1 MHWPV
6 SDHGTV
12 CGGYCHRGNRS
23 NVNLRGKFSDWPFW
37 LYPVWFWNGRVKLF
51 LLSQRNP
58 IRKECL
64 FIWVDLVPF
73 WGLSAN
79 VGQGEG
85 EGWKVKCSNLGM
97 WRQREEN
104 VLSPTW
110 SETKPSWFVEEK
122 RTLVGITDTLW
133 SAKYCFNVWFLSLLT
148 QRHAWWN
155 TDWH

>member
-1 MHWPV
+1 MTTALSV
-6 SDHGTV
+6 VDIVTV
-12 CGGYCHRGNRS
+12 ETAQMS
-23 NVNLRGKFSDWPFW
+23 TLRESFQIDRFDFTLFGFETDELNF
-37 LYPVWFWNGRVKLF
+37 F

-104 VLSPTW
+104 VLSPT
-110 SETKPSWFVEEK
+110 
-122 RTLVGITDTLW
+122 
-133 SAKYCFNVWFLSLLT
+133 
-148 QRHAWWN
+148 
-155 TDWH
+155 